1 MRKRGH
7 HHPNKRVFVQ
17 VTTGHDRHV
26 ILRNNTRSKRR
37 SSTSM
42 HPRTLGRPRDK
53 HQNYI
58 QNELRSKHQN
68 YIQNELRSLQA
79 FIKVWPSPRNN
90 TQLGGG
96 GDEIKVDASAQDS
109 VQDIAQ
115 DPVQDIAQGKP
126 APAPAPDAD
135 NDGDGGNG
143 SVSETEQDEAQN
155 AQASKTDADT
165 LIKKDQWVHI
175 YKTYPSQ
182 SMVALYYRM
191 IMLYDAILN
200 RSFKDNLLTTIKDA
214 GFIITVDGTDITV
227 KDKTSAIVSY
237 KIKVID
243 EIIKD
248 TTNSKQGV
256 SILNKVRKLFGSGK
270 KS

>member
-90 TQLGGG
+90 TQLGGDG
-96 GDEIKVDASAQDS
+96 NDEKESLLPGDQERSNDTEKKTAPTQ
-109 VQDIAQ
+109 
-115 DPVQDIAQGKP
+115 
-126 APAPAPDAD
+126 APASGAD
-135 NDGDGGNG
+135 KKSDKKSDML
-143 SVSETEQDEAQN
+143 
-155 AQASKTDADT
+155 SKTKEWDN
-165 LIKKDQWVHI
+165 I
-175 YKTYPSQ
+175 YKEFPHQ
-182 SMVALYYRM
+182 SMVAIYYRM
-191 IMLYDAILN
+191 ISLYDLMCKK
-200 RSFKDNLLTTIKDA
+200 SFISNLENFLRDANFTIDVKD
-214 GFIITVDGTDITV
+214 TDITV
-227 KDKTSAIVSY
+227 TFNDKPVTY
-237 KIKVID
+237 NIKVID

-248 TTNSKQGV
+248 TQKGGTKRWWS
-256 SILNKVRKLFGSGK
+256 RK
-270 KS
+270 